1 MEELIRELE
10 NSLSGVLEEQLSLAV
25 QWARQQDQQVLA
37 LTRQLA
43 EGVASPFQP
52 DDLARY
58 RDACRQHWQQLLRR
72 QWLAGFRSALGLE
85 AVFQPDQQ
93 PPAASCFFPSL
104 SAQQAQTLRCRQQT
118 EERLFQA
125 QAPYIHLAGQQ
136 AGLLVAQLR

>member
-1 MEELIRELE
+1 MVLFEKGGIVMEELIRELE

-43 EGVASPFQP
+43 EGVASLFQP

-93 PPAASCFFPSL
+93 PPPAGPAGRRTPAS
-104 SAQQAQTLRCRQQT
+104 AERQS
-118 EERLFQA
+118 EAR
-125 QAPYIHLAGQQ
+125 PAGGCPESP
-136 AGLLVAQLR
+136 AGLRRWRPP